1 MRTLSRPMF
10 NMGGPIKQGI
20 MHGIREPYAGGG
32 RAALVGNPLYP
43 RTGGREHHFAAK
55 VAQVAAPKIISKG
68 LPHIKRGWEAFKN
81 IFGKTKPATTRQK
94 YHGYGSDVD
103 KLVYTTEKV
112 PGGFVPKSWL
122 ERDPIFKGGR
132 WIKEAVTGP
141 TAKTWG
147 KKIAQG
153 VATPTGALTI
163 GYFGGKWLWPDGTE
177 ATDDEVKKELN
188 KKKGGKDYGPH
199 TKGGPTITQEMRDA
213 KAKADKEKRI
223 NALLDTMGYDKARKN
238 AAYDALIDAGRMVS
252 ERGTLDPKNIGRE
265 LIDPIV
271 ATTSARFD
279 KPEQIREAVGLM
291 QVKADIAKQMEDPQI
306 KELRAKQIAQAE
318 KSLAG
323 NTLSETIEN
332 YRVRQ
337 GTPTGTTLAAI
348 ARGEGIEAKVL
359 YEKVPKNTDALEFI
373 TQVVTKSHE
382 DGKPFPAGEYV
393 ISDRIISID
402 ETGNVTPLDI

>member
-20 MHGIREPYAGGG
+20 MHGIREPYRGGQLVRPGPGRPGYAGPKDKIATGILTKVLPKIG
-32 RAALVGNPLYP
+32 LKPGFIRKGWQNLKNVYKGKPNIYDPKKAGTYLPSTVVKTAPGMGTNRWWWEKAALPVGGAIKK
-43 RTGGREHHFAAK
+43 TVGA
-55 VAQVAAPKIISKG
+55 VAPY
-68 LPHIKRGWEAFKN
+68 
-81 IFGKTKPATTRQK
+81 ATTGTL
-94 YHGYGSDVD
+94 GYM
-103 KLVYTTEKV
+103 
-112 PGGFVPKSWL
+112 
-122 ERDPIFKGGR
+122 
-132 WIKEAVTGP
+132 
-141 TAKTWG
+141 
-147 KKIAQG
+147 
-153 VATPTGALTI
+153 
-163 GYFGGKWLWPDGTE
+163 GYQGGKRLFDDKTIDT
-177 ATDDEVKKELN
+177 TDLIEDNVIR
-188 KKKGGKDYGPH
+188 KGDKDYGPH
-199 TKGGPTITQEMRDA
+199 TKGDAIITQEMREA

-223 NALLDTMGYDKARKN
+223 NDLLDTMGYDKARKN

-265 LIDPIV
+265 LIDPII
-271 ATTSARFD
+271 AATSARFD
-279 KPEQIREAVGLM
+279 KPQQIREAVGLM
-291 QVKADIAKQMEDPQI
+291 KVKADIAKQLEDPQVAEQRRLNI
-306 KELRAKQIAQAE
+306 EIAK
-318 KSLAG
+318 KGLAG

-337 GTPTGTTLAAI
+337 GTPTGATLAAI

-382 DGKPFPAGEYV
+382 DGKPFPPGDYV